1 MRRWEFPGR
10 TGLRWLQYCLTTVVA
25 GQRLC
30 LAGLSECHATYT
42 QLAASSRRRTASQN
56 RFTPQ
61 STNDRLVITREDM
74 YPHRPLE
81 DSVKIEQLFVE
92 TLIDIAQKLQSNPS
106 EYDLIKVAGLLR
118 PILLENLLD
127 DASSAASVDVRFR
140 VVKPAPPAIPPELQ
154 RQMDEACAKI
164 SATRPDVKPVT
175 VAVSVG
181 GNSLSDDPAF
191 PGDVV
196 VELSRK
202 EFLKHGI
209 IIYNDE
215 DYTVEHV
222 VRVAANS
229 LGGIHNDG
237 KPNQNK
243 RSEELRNYMQR
254 SNMCGRTML
263 GWYISQIAECT
274 LRACE
279 PVADELARLE
289 LYVPYSSDWE
299 WSIGS
304 YRHTGSQP

>member
-1 MRRWEFPGR
+1 M
-10 TGLRWLQYCLTTVVA
+10 
-25 GQRLC
+25 
-30 LAGLSECHATYT
+30 
-42 QLAASSRRRTASQN
+42 
-56 RFTPQ
+56 
-61 STNDRLVITREDM
+61 
-74 YPHRPLE
+74 
-81 DSVKIEQLFVE
+81 KIEQLFVE

-202 EFLKHGI
+202 EFL
-209 IIYNDE
+209 NLDPPMNCLCRW
-215 DYTVEHV
+215 V
-222 VRVAANS
+222 
-229 LGGIHNDG
+229 
-237 KPNQNK
+237 
-243 RSEELRNYMQR
+243 
-254 SNMCGRTML
+254 
-263 GWYISQIAECT
+263 
-274 LRACE
+274 
-279 PVADELARLE
+279 
-289 LYVPYSSDWE
+289 
-299 WSIGS
+299 SI
-304 YRHTGSQP
+304 

>member
-1 MRRWEFPGR
+1 M
-10 TGLRWLQYCLTTVVA
+10 
-25 GQRLC
+25 
-30 LAGLSECHATYT
+30 
-42 QLAASSRRRTASQN
+42 
-56 RFTPQ
+56 
-61 STNDRLVITREDM
+61 
-74 YPHRPLE
+74 
-81 DSVKIEQLFVE
+81 KIEQLFVE
-92 TLIDIAQKLQSNPS
+92 TLIDIAHKLRSNPS
-106 EYDLIKVAGLLR
+106 EYDLLKVAGLLR

-127 DASSAASVDVRFR
+127 DASAAASVDVRFR
-140 VVKPAPPAIPPELQ
+140 VVKPAPPTVPPELQ
-154 RQMDEACAKI
+154 RQMDEAWAKVRE
-164 SATRPDVKPVT
+164 TRPDVKPVT
-175 VAVSVG
+175 VAVAVG
-181 GNSLSDDPAF
+181 GNFLSDDPAF

-196 VELSRK
+196 VELPRK

-243 RSEELRNYMQR
+243 RSEELRNYMQG
-254 SNMCGRTML
+254 SNMCGRSML
-263 GWYISQIAECT
+263 GWYVSQIAECT

-304 YRHTGSQP
+304 NRHTGSQP

>member
-1 MRRWEFPGR
+1 M
-10 TGLRWLQYCLTTVVA
+10 
-25 GQRLC
+25 
-30 LAGLSECHATYT
+30 
-42 QLAASSRRRTASQN
+42 
-56 RFTPQ
+56 
-61 STNDRLVITREDM
+61 
-74 YPHRPLE
+74 
-81 DSVKIEQLFVE
+81 
-92 TLIDIAQKLQSNPS
+92 
-106 EYDLIKVAGLLR
+106 
-118 PILLENLLD
+118 
-127 DASSAASVDVRFR
+127 
-140 VVKPAPPAIPPELQ
+140 
-154 RQMDEACAKI
+154 
-164 SATRPDVKPVT
+164 
-175 VAVSVG
+175 AVSVG